1 MRNSLLP
8 LAARSLA
15 VAGRFI
21 GFGRAGRVAAKVAR
35 WARSASR
42 ADDRQL
48 RQNLDRFFPG
58 RDRDWVDSA
67 VEDLEAGAI
76 RARLFDKYLLPRLGD
91 EELER
96 TCVWVDGEEVMRAL
110 EERRGIVLVSLHY
123 GRYWAAPVWF
133 SRRGAE
139 VLALQVGKGRL
150 PAPELTL
157 SGGSLP
163 VRDLSTPLRAVK
175 ALRRGAVVGL
185 QLDAG
190 VAQNPVTVEF
200 LGHTTRVPYSPIVM
214 ARAAGALVIP
224 VLAVGDPRG
233 TGSIRLTAYP
243 SADPRSIPKDEPPE
257 ITMRRLIEP
266 LEAQIRSDP
275 SQWYGLVNAHRRVS
289 EESTTEDTEDTEDE
303 E

>member
-21 GFGRAGRVAAKVAR
+21 GFGRAGRVAARIAR

-42 ADDRQL
+42 ADDLQL
-48 RQNLDRFFPG
+48 RQNLGRFFPG
-58 RDRDWVDSA
+58 RDRDWIDSA
-67 VEDLEAGAI
+67 VKDLEAGAI

-96 TCVWVDGEEVMRAL
+96 ACVWVDGDEVTRAL
-110 EERRGIVLVSLHY
+110 GERRGIVVVSLHY
-123 GRYWAAPVWF
+123 GRYWAMPVWF
-133 SRRGAE
+133 TRRGAE
-139 VLALQVGKGRL
+139 VHAFQVTEGRL

-163 VRDLSTPLRAVK
+163 MRDISTPLRAVK

-190 VAQNPVTVEF
+190 VARNPVTIEF
-200 LGHTTRVPYSPIVM
+200 LGHPTRVPFSPLVM
-214 ARAAGALVIP
+214 ARAGGALVIP
-224 VLAVGDPRG
+224 VLAVGDPREAG
-233 TGSIRLTAYP
+233 AIRLTAYP
-243 SADPRSIPKDEPPE
+243 AIDPRSIPKDEPPE
-257 ITMRRLIEP
+257 ITMRRLMEP
-266 LEAQIRSDP
+266 LEAQLRSDP
-275 SQWYGLVNAHRRVS
+275 SQWYGLVNAHRRIS
-289 EESTTEDTEDTEDE
+289 
-303 E
+303 